1 MRYRGSDKPLPEI
14 ARELNVDAVLDG
26 STLRSGDQVRI
37 TAHLIQAATDSQ
49 LWSERY
55 DRNLHDILT
64 LQGEIATAIA
74 REIKV
79 KLTPQ
84 EQTRLARARTVDP
97 KVYEAYLRGTFYLNQ
112 GTPESIR
119 RGLKHLRQA
128 VEKDPA
134 DPLAYAGLALGY
146 SQIASH
152 GPWAPEEAFT
162 LAKGAAIQ
170 ALQLDETLAEAH
182 AALAQ
187 IRLYRDWYW
196 TGAEQA
202 FQRALE
208 LNPNLPQAR
217 AHYAMYLCLYGRY
230 DEAVAEIER
239 AHQVDPLNP
248 CWRHGSGMST
258 GVRGNTTKRLRH
270 SRRYSKLTPISH
282 GLFECWGSLMTVRG
296 CMRRPLRCTKRRLP
310 RNPDMKAALAYS
322 YALAGRR
329 DEARKIAAEVEK
341 GDSWNK
347 QKKTRRNLYRSRGNR

>member
-1 MRYRGSDKPLPEI
+1 MWAERYE
-14 ARELNVDAVLDG
+14 RELRDVL
-26 STLRSGDQVRI
+26 S
-37 TAHLIQAATDSQ
+37 
-49 LWSERY
+49 
-55 DRNLHDILT
+55 
-64 LQGEIATAIA
+64 LQNEIVVAIA
-74 REIKV
+74 REIELQ
-79 KLTPQ
+79 LTPQ
-84 EQTRLARARTVDP
+84 DQTRLASARPVNPET
-97 KVYEAYLRGTFYLNQ
+97 YEAYLRGTFYLNQ

-187 IRLYRDWYW
+187 IRLYRDWDW
-196 TGAEQA
+196 PGAEQA

-217 AHYAMYLCLYGRY
+217 AHYGWYLTLFGRQ

-248 CWRHGSGMST
+248 MLATWIGDVHSGAREYDKAIEAFHK
-258 GVRGNTTKRLRH
+258 VL
-270 SRRYSKLTPISH
+270 
-282 GLFECWGSLMTVRG
+282 EV
-296 CMRRPLRCTKRRLP
+296 
-310 RNPDMKAALAYS
+310 NPDFPWALRMLGFAYDGKGMYEEAIAVHEKAAAREPGSKWALAYS

-341 GDSWNK
+341 GGDSWNK
-347 QKKTRRNLYRSRGNR
+347 QINLAAIYTALGETDEAFRWLDAAYEKRNPFMPWLKGPLLEPLRDDPRLHDLLRRMNLPE